1 MLQRVAPCELY
12 NQFGL
17 DLEHFTNPPR
27 GVVKE
32 GSGARREPVSRT
44 RGGLRVKEVLLEP
57 KCS

>member
-32 GSGARREPVSRT
+32 GSGVRRASVSRT
-44 RGGLRVKEVLLEP
+44 RGGLRVKEVL
-57 KCS
+57 